1 MGLRLPDRLRGY
13 LNDLSDYLDDPTPPA
28 TRQDASDTPPLTGLW
43 TADAAPLEPMAWL
56 PVPARVW
63 ERERPAVV
71 SAPRLS
77 RPPHPPASS
86 R

>member
-13 LNDLSDYLDDPTPPA
+13 LSDYLDGPAPPMP
-28 TRQDASDTPPLTGLW
+28 RQDTGDAPPLTGLW
-43 TADAAPLEPMAWL
+43 MADAAPLEPMAWL

-63 ERERPAVV
+63 ERERPVV
-71 SAPRLS
+71 PSAPR
-77 RPPHPPASS
+77 PPYPPASS